1 MKKVKFIYNPF
12 SGENEI
18 LKHLDTIIHLYQ
30 QQSMEIV
37 PFRIS
42 METPLENAFITLD
55 ESYERT
61 KILICRL
68 LFFLLEQQMIL
79 LNILEC
85 LLILKIHVKKY

>member
-30 QQSMEIV
+30 QHSLEIV

-42 METPLENAFITLD
+42 METPLENAFLTLD
-55 ESYERT
+55 ENYDHILAAGGDGTINQIINIIKIWMRFT
-61 KILICRL
+61 KS
-68 LFFLLEQQMIL
+68 
-79 LNILEC
+79 
-85 LLILKIHVKKY
+85 